1 LAILF
6 VIACSTNVK
15 DLTLPDPKL
24 NHGDACAVERAAD
37 ALTVDGLTPN
47 RAAVAFGMKVV
58 LAEAFAERDFEGP
71 AVVDIVAGRVPM
83 MFLGLSISGPQV
95 TSGKF
100 HALAVIY
107 RSADLYGKWN

>member
-1 LAILF
+1 MLKTSRYLTPSSTTATLAPSKGRLMR
-6 VIACSTNVK
+6 C
-15 DLTLPDPKL
+15 
-24 NHGDACAVERAAD
+24 
-37 ALTVDGLTPN
+37 TVDGLTPN